1 MIGRHGIAFMI
12 AAFGFAPALAEAAD
26 LGPYRPPAPQPEY
39 DAPPA
44 DYAPPRY
51 NWSGLYLG
59 INGGYGWG
67 ESTQSFNDVELSTT
81 NPEGVMGAVTLGYNW
96 HTPGGLLFGLEGDI
110 GLMDT
115 SDEDDNGYKYG
126 PWWGTVRGRAGIAF
140 DRTLFYATAGVA
152 FMDVDEVS
160 IGGTAD
166 ETAWHENIDTGWTV
180 GGGIEHALTSNLSL
194 KVEYLHMDF
203 GDYEGYSASS
213 DSFSFDNNVDV
224 VRAGLNFK
232 F

>member
-1 MIGRHGIAFMI
+1 MIGRQAIAFTI
-12 AAFGFAPALAEAAD
+12 AALSFAPAAGAAD

-39 DAPPA
+39 DAGPV
-44 DYAPPRY
+44 DYSPPRY

-67 ESTQSFNDVELSTT
+67 ESSMSYDDYTLSTSA
-81 NPEGVMGAVTLGYNW
+81 PEGFMGGATLGYNW
-96 HTPGGLLFGLEGDI
+96 HIPGGLLVGIEGDV
-110 GLMDT
+110 GYMD
-115 SDEDDNGYKYG
+115 SGEENDGGGYRYG
-126 PWWGTVRGRAGIAF
+126 QWWGTLRGRTGFTF

-160 IGGTAD
+160 LGGASG
-166 ETAWHENIDTGWTV
+166 ETAWHENIDTGWVV
-180 GGGIEHALTSNLSL
+180 GGGIEHALTQNISL
-194 KVEYLHMDF
+194 KLEYLHMDF
-203 GDYEGYSASS
+203 GDYEGYSSS
-213 DSFSFDNNVDV
+213 SEGFSFDNQTDV